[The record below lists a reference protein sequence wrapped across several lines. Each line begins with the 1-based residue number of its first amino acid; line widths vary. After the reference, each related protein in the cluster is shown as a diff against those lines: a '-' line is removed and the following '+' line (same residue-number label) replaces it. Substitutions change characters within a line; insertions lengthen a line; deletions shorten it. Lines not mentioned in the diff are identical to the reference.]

1 MTLTSVSLLGRA
13 RDDAESDSWRRLAA
27 IYTPLLRQW
36 VRRYELQAADADDLV
51 QEVLVTVARELP
63 AFEHSGRTG
72 AFRCWLKTILVHRLR
87 NHWRS
92 RRYRP
97 PAKGGS
103 SVLDQLRELEDEA
116 SSTSRI
122 WNAEHDRH
130 VLAQLIQ
137 QIRGRFEGR
146 TWEAFQR
153 QMLGGESPATVAES
167 LGLPVHSVY
176 VAKSRVLNA
185 LRQEAAG
192 LVEGFQIEPDGT
204 IDGPQTA

>member
-13 RDDAESDSWRRLAA
+13 RNDAEPDSWRRLAA

-36 VRRYELQAADADDLV
+36 ARRYELQATDVDDLV

-72 AFRCWLKTILVHRLR
+72 AFRRWLKTILVHRLQ
-87 NHWRS
+87 NYWRS
-92 RRYRP
+92 GRYRP
-97 PAKGGS
+97 TAKGGS
-103 SVLDQLRELEDEA
+103 SVLDQLRELEDDA

-122 WNAEHDRH
+122 WNSEHDRH
-130 VLAQLIQ
+130 VLAQLLR
-137 QIRGRFEGR
+137 QIRGRFEGN

-153 QMLGGESPATVAES
+153 QMLGGESPAKVAES
-167 LGLPVHSVY
+167 LGMAVHSVY

-192 LVEGFQIEPDGT
+192 LVDSF
-204 IDGPQTA
+204 QTASDDTNKSSQTG